1 MYSMNS
7 LSNHSELF
15 NFTVAIT
22 VSSFGFLFYY
32 FLSER
37 GIIEKWLKSQKG
49 EALDV
54 LFRRLLGVLIYGC
67 LPFIILLLSRTN
79 DFASFG
85 FNAPKPETYLWTILL
100 SIIILPLN
108 YYNSRSSDNQ
118 KNYPQIRTTY
128 WSFSLLTMSA
138 ASWMGY
144 LFAYEFLFRG
154 FLFFSSIPLLGL
166 WPSILL
172 NTLIYALV
180 HIPKG
185 YKETLGAIPFGI
197 LLCYLT
203 YKTNGI
209 WIAVFAHIIMALSS
223 EWFSLR
229 AHPQMFVKRI

>member
-1 MYSMNS
+1 MNS
-7 LSNHSELF
+7 FSNHSELF

-22 VSSFGFLFYY
+22 VSLFGFLFYY
-32 FLSER
+32 FLSES
-37 GIIEKWLKSQKG
+37 GIIEKWLNSRKG
-49 EALDV
+49 EVFDV
-54 LFRRLLGVLIYGC
+54 LFRRLLGVLLYGC
-67 LPFIILLLSRTN
+67 LPLSILLLFRTN
-79 DFASFG
+79 DLAIYG
-85 FNAPKPETYLWTILL
+85 FNAPRPETYLWTLLL

-108 YYNSRSSDNQ
+108 YYNSLRTDNQ
-118 KNYPQIRTTY
+118 KIYPQIRTTY

-144 LFAYEFLFRG
+144 LLAYEFLFRG
-154 FLFFSSIPLLGL
+154 FLFFSSIPLMGL

-203 YKTNGI
+203 YKTNSI
-209 WIAVFAHIIMALSS
+209 WVAVFAHIIMALSS
-223 EWFSLR
+223 EWFSIR
-229 AHPQMFVKRI
+229 AHPQMLVKRI